1 MTPRLQSSVEGT
13 VNRLTLLATRL
24 AVTVVAG
31 ALVCSSLVVAMA
43 PVAWGALNANTKVP
57 VRLGQFAGLA
67 QRSVIFD
74 VNGEQIGVFQ
84 VENTQ
89 RTPVSAVPEPV
100 VAAFLAV
107 EDSMFFNHKGVNL
120 RATVRALL
128 ANYQSSSTRQG
139 ASTITQQ
146 VVKNEFLAGL
156 DRDGRYKILQAR
168 YAVMLEEQVP
178 KEQILERY
186 LNTVF
191 FGNNAYGL
199 QAAAEVYFGK
209 PVSDLSLLEG
219 AFLAGMV
226 QAPSSYDPIRRPDA
240 SRTRYKVVLSRLVDV
255 GLLEPAEATRACT
268 GWETPRI
275 RTIDDADCPIP
286 ERANS
291 IPQQEVNRTYF
302 TEEVRDYLLN
312 RSDALGAT
320 YEDRFARLYRG
331 GLRIYTTLD
340 RRAQIAA
347 ETAAAEQMP
356 VNSTGIQAAA
366 VVIDNASGGIRAMVG
381 GSGFV
386 PGRNEVNLAVRRR
399 QTGSSIKMFI
409 LAAAL
414 QAGVLP
420 DDVIDGTLPCTLP
433 NPGKPEE
440 PFAITKGVS
449 RATSSLR
456 IMTALSINCAYARLS
471 QVVGLERTVATIY
484 RMIDSEWTNVET
496 FAIQPYASLATG
508 ANELSPLDMASGA
521 QSIANEGV
529 HLRPYMIER
538 IDDANGE
545 IFRHVP
551 EDGTEVLPRDVALRA
566 VDTLK
571 GVLDF
576 GTARRSALD
585 DGRPAGG
592 KTGTQD
598 NNTNA
603 WFVGFT
609 KQYSAAVWV
618 GDPKGY
624 TPMVNIPEFVE
635 QDGIRR
641 VQGAMYPARIWKA
654 FMEPIHAD
662 LPAVDWDQA
671 AAAVSTGLRPDV
683 SPQRIYLPGEECLA
697 RVVSGVLPG
706 DTATTTT
713 TSTTTTTTTTIA
725 PEGAVAP
732 PVPVVPPT
740 AAPPVVVSI
749 VDPGTTIAPT
759 DTNPYSPVNTVP
771 IGQYLVYSCAAP
783 LPPWVATTIGG

>member
-1 MTPRLQSSVEGT
+1 

>member
-1 MTPRLQSSVEGT
+1 
-13 VNRLTLLATRL
+13 
-24 AVTVVAG
+24 
-31 ALVCSSLVVAMA
+31 MA

-671 AAAVSTGLRPDV
+671 VAAVSTGLRPDV

>member
-1 MTPRLQSSVEGT
+1 

-240 SRTRYKVVLSRLVDV
+240 SRTRYKVVLSRLVEV

-671 AAAVSTGLRPDV
+671 VAAVSTGLRPDV

-697 RVVSGVLPG
+697 RVVSGVRGPWK
-706 DTATTTT
+706 ATTTT